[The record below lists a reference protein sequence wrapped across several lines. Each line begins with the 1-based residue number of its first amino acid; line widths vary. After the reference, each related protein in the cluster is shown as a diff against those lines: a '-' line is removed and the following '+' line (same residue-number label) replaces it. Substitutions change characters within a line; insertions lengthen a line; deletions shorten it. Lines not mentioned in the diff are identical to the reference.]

1 MANLP
6 LQETLIREIASLP
19 DERKEEVLAF
29 VRFLKIGLADED
41 TLQKRF
47 ETALNNAR
55 ARSLEKGITEQDI
68 QAEIRAVRSG
78 Q

>member
-41 TLQKRF
+41 TLRQRF
-47 ETALNNAR
+47 ETALNKAR